1 MSTSNILKPTRYKVS
16 NIAQLLEK
24 NDSLNSI
31 LYKDLSE
38 KINEFQKEPL
48 GTVFREKKFKVCFFS
63 GNLRWVKS
71 QLRKKTVL
79 SKAKTHWEN

>member
-24 NDSLNSI
+24 NDSLNLI

-48 GTVFREKKFKVCFFS
+48 GTVFRKKH
-63 GNLRWVKS
+63 LRSVSFLAIWGG
-71 QLRKKTVL
+71 
-79 SKAKTHWEN
+79 